1 MINIA
6 LMTEYSFR
14 KCFLTI
20 KDIHKYVVNG
30 VVGVADYDN
39 TFAHI
44 PLSVEAKK
52 HGFKPIYGVRLRVT
66 KNMKLRTGQV
76 YSTFIAMN
84 DEGMKELYGL
94 VKKAYDNFF
103 YFPRLSEDDVN
114 GLRNV
119 WTVNFPENNFPSTQ
133 DRKVYELMAGARK
146 DGRGGG
152 YIYKFEH
159 KVKPQHIMTKS
170 EALINGWSHFDMEI
184 WKSVAEDSTA
194 TIQKAEMVKFKGSKK
209 IEDFCQEGAKRLGID
224 LTKEPYAER
233 YKREIDLIYE
243 KGYPDYFL
251 IVADVINFAK
261 RTMLVGPS
269 RGSSAGSLVCY
280 LMSITEIDPLKY
292 DLLFERFIDIN
303 RFDLPDIDIDFPD
316 IHRQDVIKY
325 LTRRYGSN
333 NVQALANVNRFK
345 ARSAIGEFAMALN
358 IPKYETDAVKNAII
372 ERSSGDARVAMCIM
386 DTFNDTLPGKEFI
399 ENYPA
404 MRLVSNIE
412 NHASHAGKHAAGII
426 VSSKPLINFGGV
438 DTRAEIIMLDKRD
451 AEEIE
456 LLKIDCLGLVTLSI
470 LQDAAKLAKF
480 PYKKYYDLPLDDKK
494 TFKLLNDNRVSGVFQ
509 FEGEALKMLTRSIEV
524 TCFDDIVAIT
534 ALARPGALRSGG
546 AAKYTKCK
554 TGESEPKYFC
564 KKHEEITKDTYGVMV
579 YQEQMMRI
587 VREIGDFTWMEVS
600 TLRKAASKS
609 MGDDYF
615 SKFQKKFI
623 EQAMEH
629 SNLDEETAGDIWK
642 EISHAGSW
650 IFNKSHAVSYGLMSY
665 LSAYMKA
672 NYPLEFA
679 AANLTHARDDEHAL
693 KLLRDMYENDGIEY
707 VPIDPDHS
715 KIGWSIC
722 DGKLIGS
729 LTNLKGIGVSKA
741 KKIISVRN
749 GNGKLTPALY
759 KALCNPVT
767 AFDVLFPTQ
776 EKYGMLF
783 NDPKSHGLY
792 TKPTLIR
799 DVDEPGKYIVIG
811 KLLNRNQRDLNE
823 YNTRMKRGGD
833 YIEENNLYL
842 NIILED
848 DTDSIMCSIDRYNYD
863 RLGGRKI
870 AEEAKIGESW
880 YLVMGKIKGAWRG
893 ISVNEIVDLGE
904 VYGNTTAN

>member
-1 MINIA
+1 MINLA
-6 LMTEYSFR
+6 LMTEYSF
-14 KCFLTI
+14 KKSFLSI
-20 KDIHKYVVNG
+20 KDIHKYVVDCC
-30 VVGVADYDN
+30 VGVADYDN

-66 KNMKLRTGQV
+66 ANMKTRTGQLYTV
-76 YSTFIAMN
+76 FIARN
-84 DEGMKELYGL
+84 DEGLLELNKL
-94 VKKAYDNFF
+94 VKTAYDQF
-103 YFPRLSEDDVN
+103 YFFPRLSFEDMKGTSKN
-114 GLRNV
+114 IAITR
-119 WTVNFPENNFPSTQ
+119 FPENNFPEAQ
-133 DRKVYELMAGARK
+133 DRKIYELMAGARK
-146 DGRGGG
+146 DGRGDG
-152 YIYKFEH
+152 YIYSFER
-159 KVKPQHIMTKS
+159 KTYPQHIMSRS
-170 EALINGWSHFDMEI
+170 EALLAGWSRKDFVVWESLA
-184 WKSVAEDSTA
+184 KFSNA
-194 TIQKAEMVKFKGSKK
+194 TIRKAKMVKFKGTKK
-209 IEDFCQEGAKRLGID
+209 IEDFCEEGAKDRGID
-224 LTKEPYAER
+224 IANGKYAER
-233 YKREIDLIYE
+233 YKMEVALIYE

-251 IVADVINFAK
+251 IVADMINFAK
-261 RTMLVGPS
+261 KTMLVGPS

-280 LMSITEIDPLKY
+280 LMGITEIDPLEY

-345 ARSAIGEFAMALN
+345 AKSAIGEFAQALN
-358 IPKYETDAVKNAII
+358 IPKSETEAVKNAII
-372 ERSSGDARVAMCIM
+372 ERSSGDARSAMCIM
-386 DTFNDTLPGKEFI
+386 DTFNDTQPGQEFI
-399 ENYPA
+399 ESYPA

-426 VSSKPLINFGGV
+426 VSSEPVTNFGGV
-438 DTRAEIIMLDKRD
+438 DSRAEILMLDKRD

-480 PYKKYYDLPLDDKK
+480 NYKKYYELPLDDKK
-494 TFKLLNDNRVSGVFQ
+494 AFQLLNENRVSGIFQ

-546 AAKYTKCK
+546 AAKFTKCK
-554 TGESEPKYFC
+554 TGESEPHYFC

-587 VREIGDFTWMEVS
+587 VREIGNFTWMEVS

-615 SKFQKKFI
+615 SKFQEKFI
-623 EQAMEH
+623 KQSMEH
-629 SNLDEETAGDIWK
+629 SNLTEEVAGDIWK

-679 AANLTHARDDEHAL
+679 AANLNHARDDDHAL
-693 KLLRDMYENDGIEY
+693 KLLRDMYENENIRY
-707 VPIDPDHS
+707 TAIDPDHS
-715 KIGWSIC
+715 RINWTIRNGELL
-722 DGKLIGS
+722 GGLI
-729 LTNLKGIGVSKA
+729 NLKGIGIAKA
-741 KKIISVRN
+741 KKIIAAREGRS
-749 GNGKLTPALY
+749 KMTPALY
-759 KALCNPVT
+759 KTLSNPVT
-767 AFDVLFPTQ
+767 SFDVLFPTQ
-776 EKYGMLF
+776 EKFGMLF

-799 DVDEPGKYIVIG
+799 DVDETGKYIVIG
-811 KLLNRNQRDLNE
+811 KLINRNQRDLNE
-823 YNTRMKRGGD
+823 YNTRMKRGGE
-833 YIEENNLYL
+833 YIDENNLYL
-842 NIILED
+842 NIIIED
-848 DTDSIMCSIDRYNYD
+848 DTDSIMCSIDRWNYE
-863 RLGGRKI
+863 RLNGRKI
-870 AEEAKIGESW
+870 AEEAKIGEDW
-880 YLVMGKIKGAWRG
+880 YLIMGQIKGNWRG
-893 ISVNEIVDLGE
+893 ISVDEIVNLGE
-904 VYGNTTAN
+904 IYAT